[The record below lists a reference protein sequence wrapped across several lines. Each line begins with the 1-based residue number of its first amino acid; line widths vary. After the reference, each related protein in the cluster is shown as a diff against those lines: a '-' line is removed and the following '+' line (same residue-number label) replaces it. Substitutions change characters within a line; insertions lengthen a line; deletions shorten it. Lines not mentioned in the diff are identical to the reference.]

1 MPTKA
6 QFRMTLLVVVGS
18 MFAMSLPRIW
28 AARHSSSDGI
38 DGLVADTVNVA
49 I

>member
-6 QFRMTLLVVVGS
+6 QFRMTLMVVVGAA
-18 MFAMSLPRIW
+18 FAMALPRIW
-28 AARHSSSDGI
+28 AARHSSSDGV
-38 DGLVADTVNVA
+38 DGLVADTIQVA

>member
-6 QFRMTLLVVVGS
+6 QFRMTVMVVVGS
-18 MFAMSLPRIW
+18 MFAMALPRLW
-28 AARHSSSDGI
+28 AARHASSDKI
-38 DGLVADTVNVA
+38 DGLVADTIQVA

>member
-6 QFRMTLLVVVGS
+6 QFRLTLMVVVGS
-18 MFAMSLPRIW
+18 MFAMALPRIW
-28 AARHSSSDGI
+28 AARHADSDSL
-38 DGLVADTVNVA
+38 DGLVADTIQVA